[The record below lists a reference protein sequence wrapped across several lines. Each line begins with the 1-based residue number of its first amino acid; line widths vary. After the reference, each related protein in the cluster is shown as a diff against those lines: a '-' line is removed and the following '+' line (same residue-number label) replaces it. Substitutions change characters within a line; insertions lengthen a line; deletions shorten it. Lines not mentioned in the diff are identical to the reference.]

1 MSVFQS
7 IPYPEHT
14 AESREKLTGMVNGF
28 TIDNI
33 TVHKYQF
40 YDGNIWRDVYPS
52 ISDIIQPIIKK
63 THDELILIKNDSKL
77 TIGQLYQIT
86 DHHTKHLIPYS
97 FPNAIHS
104 GTTEP
109 LIVLATSNSTLNKQA
124 YSVLFPN
131 DIIYYDI
138 ADTSCEDGIWN
149 VVQQKYL
156 NGTTRTGKITYR
168 KDITHNL
175 ETHYDWRNVR
185 FRRWKVDCVDWICGH
200 LYLQHDV
207 VLDPNGNIYVCKAL
221 SCSGIISP
229 SIDTVNWELWLDI
242 ITSTAFWGQT
252 PNPNYFNVYGI
263 TTINLIINN
272 TVPGIDYND
281 YYTFTL
287 TNELTNS
294 SGIITDNAYGTAGIG
309 HNQIGLEC
317 VNSNI
322 IKYSTGISNMTY
334 NNIILGITPNGNDEY
349 FCYSNK
355 FGSNSFNL
363 TFGGNCINTS
373 FDGDAH
379 DLMFIGGQKNNKFKH
394 SINSINFTTATHIY
408 NHDDCEI
415 FTRQD
420 GTTRL
425 RYINNSDVLTVVD
438 PTL

>member
-138 ADTSCEDGIWN
+138 ADTSCEDVIWN

-156 NGTTRTGKITYR
+156 N
-168 KDITHNL
+168 
-175 ETHYDWRNVR
+175 V
-185 FRRWKVDCVDWICGH
+185 
-200 LYLQHDV
+200 
-207 VLDPNGNIYVCKAL
+207 
-221 SCSGIISP
+221 
-229 SIDTVNWELWLDI
+229 
-242 ITSTAFWGQT
+242 
-252 PNPNYFNVYGI
+252 
-263 TTINLIINN
+263 
-272 TVPGIDYND
+272 
-281 YYTFTL
+281 
-287 TNELTNS
+287 
-294 SGIITDNAYGTAGIG
+294 
-309 HNQIGLEC
+309 
-317 VNSNI
+317 
-322 IKYSTGISNMTY
+322 
-334 NNIILGITPNGNDEY
+334 
-349 FCYSNK
+349 
-355 FGSNSFNL
+355 
-363 TFGGNCINTS
+363 
-373 FDGDAH
+373 
-379 DLMFIGGQKNNKFKH
+379 
-394 SINSINFTTATHIY
+394 
-408 NHDDCEI
+408 
-415 FTRQD
+415 
-420 GTTRL
+420 
-425 RYINNSDVLTVVD
+425 
-438 PTL
+438 